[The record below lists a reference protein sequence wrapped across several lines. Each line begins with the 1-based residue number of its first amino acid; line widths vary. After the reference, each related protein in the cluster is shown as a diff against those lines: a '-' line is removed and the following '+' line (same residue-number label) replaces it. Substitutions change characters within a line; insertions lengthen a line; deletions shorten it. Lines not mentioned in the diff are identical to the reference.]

1 MKNRMVCL
9 LLTVGFVYLAQPAK
23 AQDYSKIRIV
33 RLSFV
38 EGTVQ
43 YQRPGEN
50 WQDAGLNLPI
60 REGFSLRT
68 ADGYAEV
75 EFESSLKLRLATN
88 STVEFTGLALRDGGR
103 ITHLTIPQGT
113 ALVIARPEHGDA
125 LSVAAPNLNLNL
137 TRNGRFRMDVAPT
150 GCWVRLFDGKVEA
163 DSRAGATSHL
173 TGGHSLHVDASG
185 SGTSEVAGNPP
196 RDDFDNW
203 SLIVKK
209 SKLRGKGR
217 LSAEN
222 LN

>member
-1 MKNRMVCL
+1 MKNLLVSL
-9 LLTVGFVYLAQPAK
+9 LLAVGLVSPAHPTK
-23 AQDYSKIRIV
+23 AQDYSNIRIV

-38 EGTVQ
+38 EGNVQ
-43 YQRPGEN
+43 YRRPGED
-50 WQDAGLNLPI
+50 WQDAGLSLPI
-60 REGFSLRT
+60 REGFSLKT
-68 ADGYAEV
+68 TDGYAEV
-75 EFESSLKLRLATN
+75 EFESSLKLRLANN
-88 STVEFTGLALRDGGR
+88 SIVEFTGLALRDGGR
-103 ITHLTIPQGT
+103 LTHLTIPQGI

-150 GCWVRLFDGKVEA
+150 GSWVRLFDGKVEA

-173 TGGHSLHVDASG
+173 TGGHTLHVDASG
-185 SGTSEVAGNPP
+185 AGSSEVAGNPP

-209 SKLRGKGR
+209 SKSRGKGR
-217 LSAEN
+217 LSAEK